1 MISHSSEFLVASSDT
16 GRGEAFCW
24 DDRIE
29 LDWSGALLDLLLIL
43 ESFLLSPLGCP
54 HESHALKAPLPFL
67 FFQSFPPSF
76 FRRRFLCWI
85 TPLITLLYYFYAM
98 EFLAPFI
105 GVEVLSYFYRVTTK
119 FCLGHFSRF
128 HLFHIIKN
136 SENYSCKRAVK
147 HPGLF

>member
-54 HESHALKAPLPFL
+54 HESHALKAPLPFFFSSIIPPI
-67 FFQSFPPSF
+67 FFQEAVLVLDYSLDYSLVL
-76 FRRRFLCWI
+76 FLCDGI
-85 TPLITLLYYFYAM
+85 
-98 EFLAPFI
+98 
-105 GVEVLSYFYRVTTK
+105 LSSFYR
-119 FCLGHFSRF
+119 S
-128 HLFHIIKN
+128 
-136 SENYSCKRAVK
+136 
-147 HPGLF
+147 